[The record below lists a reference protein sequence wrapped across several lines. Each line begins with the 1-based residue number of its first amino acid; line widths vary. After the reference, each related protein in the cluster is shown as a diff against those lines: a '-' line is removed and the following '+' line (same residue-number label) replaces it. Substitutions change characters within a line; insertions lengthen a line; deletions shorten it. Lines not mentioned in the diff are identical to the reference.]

1 LKPEVMT
8 ATLDTIDVR
17 TREQWRAWLRKRH
30 ASSPGIWFVFHKKH
44 SGVACVSYED
54 AVREALCV
62 GWIDSLVKR
71 LDDNRYALKFTPRK
85 RASKWSDINRRR
97 WAELKAAGALT
108 AHGLAAAPTE
118 NRYAPRP
125 KIPALPAYIA
135 KAFKA
140 NRNAWRFFQALAPTA
155 RRQYVVW
162 IHTAK
167 RQETRDK
174 RLRASLALLAAGK
187 PLGLK

>member
-1 LKPEVMT
+1 MT
-8 ATLDTIDVR
+8 AALETLDVR
-17 TREQWRAWLRKRH
+17 TRERWRTWLRKRH
-30 ASSPGIWFVFHKKH
+30 ASSPGVWFVFHKTH

-71 LDDNRYALKFTPRK
+71 LDDDRYALKFTPRK
-85 RASKWSDINRRR
+85 PDSKWSDLNQRR

-108 AHGLAAAPTE
+108 AEGLAAAPTE

-125 KIPALPAYIA
+125 RIPVLPAYIA
-135 KAFKA
+135 NTFKS
-140 NRNAWRFFQALAPTA
+140 NPKAWRFFQTLPPTA

-162 IHTAK
+162 IHVAK
-167 RQETRDK
+167 RPETRDK
-174 RLRASLALLAAGK
+174 RLRASVTLLAAGK
-187 PLGLK
+187 QLGLK

>member
-1 LKPEVMT
+1 MT
-8 ATLDTIDVR
+8 AALDTLDVR
-17 TREQWRAWLRKRH
+17 TREQWRTWLRKRH

-71 LDDNRYALKFTPRK
+71 LDDDRYALKFTPRK
-85 RASKWSDINRRR
+85 PDSKWSDLNRRR

-108 AHGLAAAPTE
+108 AKGLAAAPTE

-125 KIPALPAYIA
+125 TIPVLPAYIA
-135 KAFKA
+135 KAFKSSPK
-140 NRNAWRFFQALAPTA
+140 AWRFFQTLPPTA

-162 IHTAK
+162 IHVAK
-167 RQETRDK
+167 RPETRDK
-174 RLRASLALLAAGK
+174 RLRASVVLLAAGK
-187 PLGLK
+187 QLGLK